1 MNKKPSKTK
10 KQIEEERQA
19 KIPGIRQMRLE
30 NRSLTDIA
38 AYFEVS
44 LNFVCKTCKDIKVEM
59 KKHKKNKYFIRNPL
73 PCNNYSINDLPE
85 EEKQK
90 YSSLRPPKKDADK
103 KTYISARKGDYFKA
117 AIFEDTRRGSP
128 QIMRDQL

>member
-30 NRSLTDIA
+30 SRSLTDIA

-44 LNFVCKTCKDIKVEM
+44 LNFVCKTCKDIKVEI

-73 PCNNYSINDLPE
+73 PCNSYSIDELSE
-85 EEKQK
+85 EEKRK
-90 YSSLRPPKKDADK
+90 YNSCKPLTKEEAKETFISGKKDK
-103 KTYISARKGDYFKA
+103 YWKA
-117 AIFEDTRRGSP
+117 AIFEDSYNGNSNYKY
-128 QIMRDQL
+128 